1 MSKKDEKEME
11 EYKKVRITCETA
23 KDVSVDE
30 LSRFFYYLNN
40 IYKLIYLQET
50 KKDTK
55 FYNRRKLKDK
65 EKLRISIVRKGSHLE
80 FVILITITYG
90 ILSVSKL
97 FIENVRLIRDMK
109 ADDKLNKFKIEQSRL
124 QNELLRKEINKIAKL
139 KEIKIIIV
147 EEGMKDEQNR
157 R

>member
-1 MSKKDEKEME
+1 ME

-55 FYNRRKLKDK
+55 FYNLRKLKDK
-65 EKLRISIVRKGSHLE
+65 EKLRISIVRKGSPLE
-80 FVILITITYG
+80 FVILIPITYG